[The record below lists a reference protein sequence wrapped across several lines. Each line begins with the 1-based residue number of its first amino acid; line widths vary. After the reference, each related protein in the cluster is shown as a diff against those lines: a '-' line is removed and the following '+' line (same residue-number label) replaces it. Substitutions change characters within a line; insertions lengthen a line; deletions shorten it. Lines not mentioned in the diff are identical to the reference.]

1 MMNLVSTAQARYTTK
16 AFDPT
21 RRIPA
26 DQIDALLTALRASPS
41 SVNSQPWHF
50 VVAADTPAKAR
61 IAKAAQGPFA
71 YNEAKVLNASHVIV
85 LCARTDITPAH
96 LDALLEQ
103 EAKDGRFQIDGAR
116 AGQQKGR
123 LSYVNLHR
131 YEQKDLSHWME
142 KQVYLALGTL
152 LLGAATLGIDAT
164 PMEGFDF
171 RVLDEELGLREK
183 GFTSLVLC
191 SLGYRSD
198 EDFNARLPKS
208 RLPEAAVMTYL

>member
-1 MMNLVSTAQARYTTK
+1 MTLLPTAQARYTTK

-21 RRIPA
+21 RRIPD
-26 DQIDALLTALRASPS
+26 DQIQELLAALRASPS

-50 VVAADTPAKAR
+50 VVASDAAGKAR
-61 IAKAAQGPFA
+61 VAKAAQGPFA
-71 YNEAKVLNASHVIV
+71 YNEAKVRDASHVIV
-85 LCARTDITPAH
+85 LCARTDMTPEH

-103 EAKDGRFQIDGAR
+103 EATDGRFQIDGAR

-171 RVLDEELGLREK
+171 RALDEELGLREK

-191 SLGYRSD
+191 SLGYRS
-198 EDFNARLPKS
+198 EQDFNAKLPKS